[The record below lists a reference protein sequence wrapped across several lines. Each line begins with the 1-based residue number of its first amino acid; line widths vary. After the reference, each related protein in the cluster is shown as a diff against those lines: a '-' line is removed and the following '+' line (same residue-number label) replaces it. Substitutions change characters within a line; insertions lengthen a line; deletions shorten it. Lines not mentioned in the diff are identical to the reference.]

1 MQRSNGALLNT
12 TFRTQARWFLGQL
25 RPLLPA
31 YCFGVLLIVLSSLL
45 FLLDP
50 LLLKWMIDYVLPRK
64 DFRLLLVAATGFFGL
79 YIFRLGFFTLAQL
92 VNFRTVQNLVF
103 RMRLAILEQMNRLSA
118 DYHETTPVGEKL
130 YRVEQDV
137 DQVAEVGSS
146 LLPYVLQTAFSSLFV
161 MATMFTLDFK
171 LTGLVLPL
179 MPLFFI
185 FRKKFEKPLRHASDS
200 AQEKATKES
209 SFLQEHLA
217 SVIQVQLLHQEKNET
232 QTFQE
237 RARERMKALNHR
249 ELVEVLFS
257 SCYMAMVS
265 LGMIT
270 TLAYGGYQV
279 FTGVLTVGGMVA
291 FYSYMGRLFDPL
303 HAAVDI
309 YSQLNRMG
317 TNIRRILEVTEL
329 APSVSERPNAVS
341 FPVLLRGH
349 VEMDGVSFSYR
360 DGEAVLDGI
369 DLKLASGEKIALV
382 GESGSGKTVLT
393 RALTNLFPFRS
404 IRVEGAVSFEGMNLL
419 GLGEKQ
425 LRTVRRT
432 SIRYVF
438 QEPASS
444 LNPRLLLQLQAP
456 HALSDNNGRRPSN
469 GSAQSEIAELCFRMG
484 VGEPGR
490 VMAAYPHQLSV
501 GTLQRATI
509 AMGLLGEPKLII
521 ADEPTSAIDASQ
533 LTGANNIDFRILK
546 ENIDYEIFRGEEL
559 KDPEWNPL
567 VYMQSLANSLYLL
580 VARDFAPPEQ
590 RIPNLRQR
598 MEGIPRVI
606 AQAKANLQHPPRVHT
621 ETAVEQTQGAINL
634 VREGL
639 APLLDRAPQMKK
651 DLAPLQERAAA
662 ALEDYKKWLQNDLL
676 PRSDG
681 NFRLGA
687 EKFRKKLHFALA
699 SDLSMEEIM
708 KRAQADLKQTQTAIY
723 ETALPLYKK
732 YFHNADSAT
741 LGDKHKVTA
750 AVLDKLAE
758 QHPDDATVVGY
769 AKDVVGE
776 ATDFVRSHNLVTI
789 PDTPLDVIAM
799 PEFKR
804 GVAIAYCDSPGPLD
818 KTGKT
823 FFAVAPTPK
832 DWSKERK
839 ESFFHEYNNYMIR
852 DLTVHEAMPGHF
864 LQLAHA
870 NEFRA
875 PTLVRAIFR
884 SGTFIEGWA
893 VYCEQMMAEQGYGGP
908 EVKMQQLK
916 MRLRAIANAILDQSI
931 HAGSM
936 TEKEAMDLMM
946 KETFQ
951 QEGEA
956 VAKWKRARLTSAQL
970 STYFV
975 GATEHLDLRSAE
987 EKKLGKDFDL
997 KKYNDQVISYGSP
1010 PVKYVRELM
1019 GL

>member
-1 MQRSNGALLNT
+1 MKIIVAAA
-12 TFRTQARWFLGQL
+12 F
-25 RPLLPA
+25 
-31 YCFGVLLIVLSSLL
+31 VLSSS
-45 FLLDP
+45 
-50 LLLKWMIDYVLPRK
+50 I
-64 DFRLLLVAATGFFGL
+64 
-79 YIFRLGFFTLAQL
+79 
-92 VNFRTVQNLVF
+92 
-103 RMRLAILEQMNRLSA
+103 LSA
-118 DYHETTPVGEKL
+118 FGTPQDDAFQKIAHDYI
-130 YRVEQDV
+130 EQ
-137 DQVAEVGSS
+137 
-146 LLPYVLQTAFSSLFV
+146 Y
-161 MATMFTLDFK
+161 
-171 LTGLVLPL
+171 
-179 MPLFFI
+179 
-185 FRKKFEKPLRHASDS
+185 LRA
-200 AQEKATKES
+200 
-209 SFLQEHLA
+209 
-217 SVIQVQLLHQEKNET
+217 
-232 QTFQE
+232 
-237 RARERMKALNHR
+237 
-249 ELVEVLFS
+249 
-257 SCYMAMVS
+257 
-265 LGMIT
+265 
-270 TLAYGGYQV
+270 
-279 FTGVLTVGGMVA
+279 
-291 FYSYMGRLFDPL
+291 DPED
-303 HAAVDI
+303 A
-309 YSQLNRMG
+309 
-317 TNIRRILEVTEL
+317 TEL
-329 APSVSERPNAVS
+329 GDHR
-341 FPVLLRGH
+341 F
-349 VEMDGVSFSYR
+349 DGQLTDYSPEARAEELATLKEVR
-360 DGEAVLDGI
+360 D
-369 DLKLASGEKIALV
+369 KL
-382 GESGSGKTVLT
+382 
-393 RALTNLFPFRS
+393 
-404 IRVEGAVSFEGMNLL
+404 
-419 GLGEKQ
+419 
-425 LRTVRRT
+425 
-432 SIRYVF
+432 
-438 QEPASS
+438 
-444 LNPRLLLQLQAP
+444 
-456 HALSDNNGRRPSN
+456 
-469 GSAQSEIAELCFRMG
+469 
-484 VGEPGR
+484 
-490 VMAAYPHQLSV
+490 
-501 GTLQRATI
+501 
-509 AMGLLGEPKLII
+509 
-521 ADEPTSAIDASQ
+521 SAIEASQ

-546 ENIDYEIFRGEEL
+546 ENIDYQIFRAEEL
-559 KDPEWNPL
+559 KEPEWNPL

-590 RIPNLRQR
+590 RIPSLRQR

-606 AQAKANLQHPPRVHT
+606 AQAKVNLQHPPRVHT
-621 ETAVEQTQGAINL
+621 ETAIEQTQGAINL
-634 VREGL
+634 VHEGL
-639 APLLDRAPQMKK
+639 APLLDRAPQMKR
-651 DLAPLQERAAA
+651 DLAPLQEKTAA

-676 PRSDG
+676 ARSDG

-708 KRAQADLKQTQTAIY
+708 KRAQADLKQTQAAIY

-931 HAGSM
+931 HAGNM

-975 GATEHLDLRSAE
+975 GATEHLDLRAAD

-997 KKYNDQVISYGSP
+997 RKYNDQVISYGSP

-1019 GL
+1019 DL